1 MENHMLADNAQGI
14 LIVEDDVELASLIQ
28 EYLCKNGFSASVAGN
43 GIEAEQMILCDK
55 PDLVILDVMLP
66 GKSGMDICRDVRAV
80 YHNPILMLTALDEDM
95 DQMLGLELG
104 ADDYVIKPVKPRLLL
119 TRVRAL
125 LRRSELSRTQQTIN
139 AELHTPLTR
148 DSLKINSQARTVILG
163 TDTIPLTT
171 AEFDLLF
178 LLAEHAGQIVSRNT
192 IVQNLRGFDY
202 DGMDRSIDRRISR
215 LRKKL
220 YDDSIDPQVIKTVR
234 GKGYLLCAPLKID

>member
-1 MENHMLADNAQGI
+1 MESYLRADSTHHI
-14 LIVEDDVELASLIQ
+14 LIVEDDVQLASLIQ
-28 EYLCKNGFSASVAGN
+28 EYLYKNGFSASVVGN
-43 GIEAEQMILCDK
+43 GIEAEQMILNDK

-66 GKSGMDICRDVRAV
+66 GKSGMDICRDVRTA
-80 YHNPILMLTALDEDM
+80 YHEPILMLTALDEDM

-125 LRRSELSRTQQTIN
+125 LRRSELSRPQQAIRS
-139 AELHTPLTR
+139 ELHTLLPVDTLT
-148 DSLKINSQARTVILG
+148 INPQVRTATLG
-163 TDTIPLTT
+163 KDNIALTT

-178 LLAEHAGQIVSRNT
+178 LLAEQAGQIVSRNT

-220 YDDSIDPQVIKTVR
+220 YDDSVDPQVIKTVR
-234 GKGYLLCAPLKID
+234 GKGYLLCAPVKID